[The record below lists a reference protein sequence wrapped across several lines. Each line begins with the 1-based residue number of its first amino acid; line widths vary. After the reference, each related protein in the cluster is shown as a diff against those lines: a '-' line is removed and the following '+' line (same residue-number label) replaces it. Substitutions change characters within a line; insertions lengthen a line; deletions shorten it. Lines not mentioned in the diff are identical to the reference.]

1 MQTSHGEE
9 PLRSLSRLLGFRPED
24 SDTLRLH
31 HDKLLLR
38 RDVLGK
44 EFYWYLLKNPE
55 TSALLP
61 AMEGRDLDR
70 LISQQ
75 MDYFEGV
82 VSEPLTPMQAEKV
95 VALGQMH
102 HRLGV
107 SMVWVAGAYERYLSH
122 MLGRLNDAH
131 YPDGVRRPLT
141 RAIRKRILLDMLLQ
155 LQGFQQSIQA
165 EAELQHR
172 HMLDMSRMYATL
184 SGVSLALIHAR
195 SREELFHSICSTCVE
210 KGGATYA
217 GISWIDT
224 ATNRLEYK
232 VFAGPQSTDFI
243 RQLSRALSLDPD
255 SPYSRGPTGQAV
267 LTMMPQV
274 VNCCE
279 AEPAMAPWRTM
290 FEREGIKSLL
300 AVPLFM
306 QGKVVGTLTL
316 HSRTQDF
323 FDIDKVSLVQTM
335 ASEIGHALERQDA
348 LDRSSRAEARV
359 RYLSDHDPLTGLPNR
374 QNMQALI
381 QGRIEQGDDS
391 EPVAVIALA
400 IDGFHQINARLGHEG
415 GDLVLCEAARRL
427 EQCLAD
433 SGRVGRVGAARF
445 VIATS
450 FIDRL
455 EGLLDR
461 LLQVMREPAECLGQ
475 WVDVRSSCGVVVGS
489 REDCDAATLLR
500 RAELA
505 LARAKEAGGN
515 QYRHYDQRMDEE
527 IQRIHSLRA
536 AFADALANN
545 ALELFYQPKI
555 DLRSEMLQG
564 VEALVRWKRQGQFV
578 SPGEFFPAIEH
589 TDLMRELDWWVL
601 RQALKQITA
610 WKAAG
615 HVIKVSVNLSAMTL
629 KQESFLAGIELLL
642 ASYPTAAGL
651 LELEVL
657 ESVSQ
662 KEAEQVVHKLERCR
676 RLGITIALDD
686 FGTGASS
693 LVHLQQLPFDTIKI
707 DQSFV
712 RVLLEAPGNEAII
725 HSMVAFAR
733 YTGRNLVVEGVENRA
748 IWARLLELGCTL
760 GQGYAIS
767 RPAPADALID
777 WALQHQAGANINIS
791 YVS

>member
-1 MQTSHGEE
+1 MLMSNSTD
-9 PLRSLSRLLGFRPED
+9 PLHSLSRFLGFRQED
-24 SDTLRLH
+24 AETLKCHTGKIRLH
-31 HDKLLLR
+31 
-38 RDVLGK
+38 RDVLGR

-55 TSALLP
+55 TAVLLP
-61 AMEGRDLDR
+61 ELEGPRLDR
-70 LISQQ
+70 LINQQ
-75 MDYFEGV
+75 MDYFEAV
-82 VSEPLTPMQAEKV
+82 ISRPLDSAHAEKV
-95 VALGQMH
+95 LALGRMH
-102 HRLGV
+102 HKLGV

-122 MLGRLNDAH
+122 ILSGINDSH
-131 YPDGVRRPLT
+131 YPDEVRRPLT

-155 LQGFQQSIQA
+155 LQGFQQSILA
-165 EAELQHR
+165 ETELQHR

-184 SGVSLALIHAR
+184 SGVSLALIHSR
-195 SREELFHSICSTCVE
+195 SREELFHAICSTCVD

-232 VFAGPQSTDFI
+232 VFAGPQSPNFI
-243 RQLSRALSLDPD
+243 QQLSRVLSLDPS
-255 SPYSRGPTGQAV
+255 SPFSRGPTGQAV
-267 LTMMPQV
+267 LTMTAQV
-274 VNCCE
+274 VNCIE
-279 AEPAMAPWRTM
+279 SEPMMAPWWAL

-316 HSRTQDF
+316 HSRQQDF
-323 FDIDKVSLVQTM
+323 FDLDKVGLVQTM

-348 LDRSSRAEARV
+348 LDRSSKAEARV

-381 QGRIEQGDDS
+381 QGRLDQGDDADY
-391 EPVAVIALA
+391 VAVIAVG
-400 IDGFHQINARLGHEG
+400 IDGFHQINARLGHER
-415 GDLVLCEAARRL
+415 GDLILCEVARRL
-427 EQCLAD
+427 HVCLD
-433 SGRVGRVGAARF
+433 DVSRVGRVGAARF
-445 VIATS
+445 VITTPYV
-450 FIDRL
+450 DRL
-455 EGLLDR
+455 EALLSR
-461 LLQVMREPAECLGQ
+461 LLETLREPVECLGQ
-475 WVDVRSSCGVVVGS
+475 WVDVHSSCGVVVEPCGES
-489 REDCDAATLLR
+489 EAATLLR

-527 IQRIHSLRA
+527 IQRIYSLRA
-536 AFADALANN
+536 AFGEALASN
-545 ALELFYQPKI
+545 ALVLFYQPKI
-555 DLRSEMLQG
+555 DLRSEALLG
-564 VEALVRWKRQGQFV
+564 VEALVRWNRQGQFV
-578 SPGEFFPAIEH
+578 APGEFFPAIEN

-601 RQALKQITA
+601 RQALKQVTA
-610 WKAAG
+610 WKMNG
-615 HVIKVSVNLSAMTL
+615 RVIKVSVNLSAMTL
-629 KQESFLAGIELLL
+629 QHEGFMPGIESLLVG
-642 ASYPTAAGL
+642 YPAAAGL

-733 YTGRNLVVEGVENRA
+733 YTGRQLVAEGVENRA

-777 WALQHQAGANINIS
+777 WVLQHQVGADINIS
-791 YVS
+791 YVA

>member
-1 MQTSHGEE
+1 MQTSHGDE
-9 PLRSLSRLLGFRPED
+9 PLHSLSRLLGFREED
-24 SDTLRLH
+24 GETLRRH
-31 HDKLLLR
+31 QDKLLLGR
-38 RDVLGK
+38 EVLGK

-55 TSALLP
+55 TSSLLP
-61 AMEGRDLDR
+61 AMSGEGLDR

-82 VSEPLTPMQAEKV
+82 VSQPLSASQAEKV
-95 VALGQMH
+95 IALGQMH
-102 HRLGV
+102 HRIGV

-122 MLGRLNDAH
+122 MLSRLNDAH
-131 YPDGVRRPLT
+131 YPDEVRRPLT

-155 LQGFQQSIQA
+155 LQGFQQSISA
-165 EAELQHR
+165 ETQLQHR

-184 SGVSLALIHAR
+184 SGVSLALIHSR
-195 SREELFHSICSTCVE
+195 SRDELFHAICSTCVE

-224 ATNRLEYK
+224 ATNHLEYK
-232 VFAGPQSTDFI
+232 VFAGPESTDFI
-243 RQLSRALSLDPD
+243 HQLSRALSLDP
-255 SPYSRGPTGQAV
+255 SNPYSRGPTGQAV
-267 LTMMPQV
+267 LTMTPQV

-279 AEPAMAPWRTM
+279 AEPMMAPWRAL

-306 QGKVVGTLTL
+306 EGKVVGTLTL
-316 HSRTQDF
+316 HSRLADF
-323 FDIDKVSLVQTM
+323 FDLDKVALVQTM
-335 ASEIGHALERQDA
+335 ASEIGHALERLDA
-348 LDRSSRAEARV
+348 LDRSSRAEARI

-381 QGRIEQGDDS
+381 QGRIEQGAGS
-391 EPVAVIALA
+391 EAVVVIALA
-400 IDGFHQINARLGHEG
+400 IDSFHQINARLGHEG
-415 GDLVLCEAARRL
+415 GDLVLCEAARRI
-427 EQCLAD
+427 EQCLGD
-433 SGRVGRVGAARF
+433 TGRVGRVGAARF
-445 VIATS
+445 VITS
-450 FIDRL
+450 GYNDRL
-455 EGLLDR
+455 ENLLDR

-475 WVDVRSSCGVVVGS
+475 WVDVRSSCGVVVS
-489 REDCDAATLLR
+489 HADSDAATLLR
-500 RAELA
+500 RAEVA
-505 LARAKEAGGN
+505 LARAKESGGN

-527 IQRIHSLRA
+527 IHRIHSLRA
-536 AFADALANN
+536 AFAEALANN

-555 DLRSEMLQG
+555 DLRSEVLQG
-564 VEALVRWKRQGQFV
+564 VEALVRWKRQDQFV

-601 RQALKQITA
+601 RQSLKQITD
-610 WKAAG
+610 WKARG

-629 KQESFLAGIELLL
+629 KQEGFLPGIELLL
-642 ASYPTAAGL
+642 ASYPDAAGL

-676 RLGITIALDD
+676 RLGISIALDD

-693 LVHLQQLPFDTIKI
+693 LVHLQQLPFDTIKM

-733 YTGRNLVVEGVENRA
+733 YTGRKLVVEGVESKA
-748 IWARLLELGCTL
+748 IWLRLLELGCTV

-767 RPAPADALID
+767 RPVPAEVLIE
-777 WALQHQAGANINIS
+777 WALQQQAGANINIS
-791 YVS
+791 YTA

>member
-1 MQTSHGEE
+1 MPSSHGDD
-9 PLRSLSRLLGFRPED
+9 PLRSLSRLLGFRQED
-24 SDTLRLH
+24 SDTIRQH

-44 EFYWYLLKNPE
+44 EFCWYLLKNPE
-55 TSALLP
+55 TSTLLP
-61 AMEGRDLDR
+61 AMTATELDR
-70 LISQQ
+70 LIGQQ
-75 MDYFEGV
+75 MDYFEEV
-82 VSEPLTPMQAEKV
+82 VSQPLCPAQAEKV
-95 VALGQMH
+95 IALGQMH
-102 HRLGV
+102 HRQGI
-107 SMVWVAGAYERYLSH
+107 SMVWVAGAYERCLSH
-122 MLGRLNDAH
+122 VLSQVNDAH
-131 YPDGVRRPLT
+131 YPDEVRRPLT

-155 LQGFQQSIQA
+155 LQGFQQSILA
-165 EAELQHR
+165 ETQLQHR

-184 SGVSLALIHAR
+184 SGVSLALIHSR
-195 SREELFHSICSTCVE
+195 SREELFHAICSTCVE

-224 ATNRLEYK
+224 AANRLEYK

-243 RQLSRALSLDPD
+243 HQLSRALSLDP
-255 SPYSRGPTGQAV
+255 SNPFSRGPTGQAV
-267 LTMMPQV
+267 LTMAPQV
-274 VNCCE
+274 VNCIE
-279 AEPAMAPWRTM
+279 TEPTMAPWWTL

-316 HSRTQDF
+316 HSRMQEF
-323 FDIDKVSLVQTM
+323 FDIDKVGLVQTM
-335 ASEIGHALERQDA
+335 ASEIGHALERLDA
-348 LDRSSRAEARV
+348 LDRSSRAEARI

-381 QGRIEQGDDS
+381 QGRIEQSEDS
-391 EPVAVIALA
+391 DYVVVIAVA

-415 GDLVLCEAARRL
+415 GDLILCEAARRL
-427 EQCLAD
+427 EECLGDA
-433 SGRVGRVGAARF
+433 GRVGRVGAARF
-445 VIATS
+445 VISTVH
-450 FIDRL
+450 FDRL
-455 EGLLDR
+455 EPLLNR
-461 LLQVMREPAECLGQ
+461 LLQTMREPAECLGQ
-475 WVDVRSSCGVVVGS
+475 WVDVRSSCGVVVESCGGS
-489 REDCDAATLLR
+489 DAATLLR

-536 AFADALANN
+536 AFADALECN

-555 DLRSEMLQG
+555 DLRSEELQG
-564 VEALVRWKRQGQFV
+564 VEALVRWNRQGQFV

-615 HVIKVSVNLSAMTL
+615 HVIKISVNLSAMTL
-629 KQESFLAGIELLL
+629 KQEGFLPGIELML
-642 ASYPTAAGL
+642 ASYPVAAGL

-676 RLGITIALDD
+676 RLGISIALDD

-733 YTGRNLVVEGVENRA
+733 YTGRHLVVEGVESKA

-767 RPAPADALID
+767 RPAPAAALID
-777 WALQHQAGANINIS
+777 WALRRQAGNNIS
-791 YVS
+791 IFNVA